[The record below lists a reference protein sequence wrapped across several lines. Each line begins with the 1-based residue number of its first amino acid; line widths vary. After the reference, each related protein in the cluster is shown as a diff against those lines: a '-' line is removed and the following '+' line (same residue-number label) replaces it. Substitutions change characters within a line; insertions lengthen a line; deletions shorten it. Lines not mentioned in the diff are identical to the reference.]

1 LKTTPSLS
9 FSKLGCTK
17 GGRQLF
23 KNVDCQLEAGHWL
36 YVAGANGV
44 GKTSLLR
51 MVCGLASIEAGDILW
66 NGTPIHAQR
75 ETYRQDL
82 CYLGHL
88 NALQES
94 MTVDENLAFIT
105 ALGGIAADKAQ
116 TQAVLTRF
124 GLRGRGRQL
133 VRHLSQGQ
141 KRRVALTRLALSP
154 ARLWVLDEPYVAMDE
169 AGVGLLADL
178 IAQHLDE
185 GGLAVLTSHQRVP
198 IGNVPAQMLELQAA

>member
-1 LKTTPSLS
+1 MNTTPSLT
-9 FSKLGCTK
+9 FAKLGCTK

-51 MVCGLASIEAGDILW
+51 MVCGLASIDAGDILW

-75 ETYRQDL
+75 EAYRQDL

-94 MTVDENLAFIT
+94 MTVDENLAFTT
-105 ALGGIAADKAQ
+105 ALGGFAPDKAQ

-154 ARLWVLDEPYVAMDE
+154 AKLWVLDEPYVAMDE
-169 AGVGLLADL
+169 AGIGLLANL
-178 IAQHLDE
+178 IASHLDE

-198 IGNVPAQMLELQAA
+198 IGNVPAQMLELQAP

>member
-1 LKTTPSLS
+1 
-9 FSKLGCTK
+9 
-17 GGRQLF
+17 
-23 KNVDCQLEAGHWL
+23 
-36 YVAGANGV
+36 
-44 GKTSLLR
+44 

-66 NGTPIHAQR
+66 NSIPINSQPDA
-75 ETYRQDL
+75 YRQDL

-94 MTVDENLAFIT
+94 MTVNENMAFT
-105 ALGGIAADKAQ
+105 SALGGINPEAAQKEE
-116 TQAVLTRF
+116 VLARF

-169 AGVGLLADL
+169 AGIGLLAGL
-178 IAQHLDE
+178 IATHLAE
-185 GGLAVLTSHQRVP
+185 GGLAVLTSHQRVAV
-198 IGNVPAQMLELQAA
+198 GNVPAQMLELQAA